1 MRLYLPSGDH
11 VFRAA
16 FIDDDF
22 VKTLSEKD
30 AYNNKKN
37 KFSECDYV
45 RRVRF
50 RLTSNRPAA
59 RRS

>member
-1 MRLYLPSGDH
+1 MPSGDH

-22 VKTLSEKD
+22 VKTLSDKD

-37 KFSECDYV
+37 KYLNSMVFVGPYATDV
-45 RRVRF
+45 GGPRR
-50 RLTSNRPAA
+50 TPK
-59 RRS
+59 